1 MIRYHGSSSASFF
14 TGSRDF
20 YTFRARVE
28 RTIYACIF
36 SLSLFQ
42 SFPNRFSDFSLKKY
56 YGGKKHTIKKYYD
69 QLNLTIISH
78 TRYLH
83 DLLLQTFPFFFEKY
97 NSQLLLK
104 LNIKFLEK
112 ERRKKKPHLRHF
124 PTPIIFLVSFAIRCK
139 EKKRKKKWNA
149 FLKFISY
156 LKSRRRSNLSGRR
169 RRRHALS
176 LHPNASVGCLVP
188 PPRDPTCGTTME
200 ASPKIRGQFERLKRW
215 IISEAMGGPRR
226 LVNTALFSS
235 PLYRRCYRP
244 RHLPEIPLAAI
255 YSQRIPNHDG
265 R

>member
-139 EKKRKKKWNA
+139 EKKRKKKM
-149 FLKFISY
+149 K
-156 LKSRRRSNLSGRR
+156 R
-169 RRRHALS
+169 
-176 LHPNASVGCLVP
+176 V
-188 PPRDPTCGTTME
+188 
-200 ASPKIRGQFERLKRW
+200 PKIYL
-215 IISEAMGGPRR
+215 I
-226 LVNTALFSS
+226 
-235 PLYRRCYRP
+235 
-244 RHLPEIPLAAI
+244 PEISTQVQ
-255 YSQRIPNHDG
+255 SQRTTTTTTRIIVASECVRGMPCSTTT
-265 R
+265 